1 MSPYRAVI
9 GLAGHVDH
17 GKTLLIQ
24 ALTGIITARAHEQ
37 AIGMTQDLGFA
48 HFDDGQGNTI
58 GVIDVP
64 GHERYVRNMVAG
76 LWSLDL
82 VLLVIAADEGWMP
95 MTGDHLRLLKAMGVP
110 RLLVCINKCDLVS
123 QEELA
128 LLEEALLERVMDE
141 SGMVPDIVSVSAKR
155 GDNIAVLHAAIVQQL
170 ADVAGEQTARERQD
184 PRRYREEAPPRLYVD
199 RVFTASGTGTVL
211 TGTLQQGRLR
221 VGDKL
226 RLYPAGREVQIRSL
240 QAYHQQVDEIG
251 AVCRVAVGLKKVPH
265 KEVAR
270 GHCLAS
276 PAGNFLAVTHLIVRL
291 ESASQEQHSQSLRNA
306 EVEVALGSWH
316 GRARFVPIKEVPMK
330 EAPIQEMPIKE
341 TRLAR
346 LIFASPVPC
355 FFGQPLAIIRHG
367 SSELLHGARI
377 LWCGDIHPAK
387 RKVLHALLCELPGDL
402 AGFNPAT
409 LRLGLD
415 GYALASHFTEP
426 PPATVQEGDWLLNSA
441 WLMDTRTALLATL
454 AQQPQSAAELATRLR
469 IALPVV
475 QRLLQRLKE
484 EQQIRLHHD
493 KWQLGSG
500 ESEDELGEEALLVL
514 KLVRDQGKEGYEPGK
529 LGPGGV
535 AIDPVLQLTLPQ
547 GLRQKG
553 ALQKQLRNLA
563 RLTYLVQ
570 LEGPIYYDAELYD
583 HMVQAVLAGQQ
594 VGDLIDM
601 GAFKAITG
609 LSRKYAI
616 PFCLRMEMDG
626 WLRREENDR
635 RVLRLPAA
643 QLAGTQF
650 ADNEA
655 V

>member
-1 MSPYRAVI
+1 MTPYRAVI

-17 GKTLLIQ
+17 GKTLLIK
-24 ALTGIITARAHEQ
+24 ALTGITTARAHEQ

-64 GHERYVRNMVAG
+64 GHERYIRNMVAG

-123 QEELA
+123 PDELL
-128 LLEEALLERVMDE
+128 LLEESLLERVMDE
-141 SGMVPDIVSVSAKR
+141 SGMVPDIVSVSAKT
-155 GDNIAVLHAAIVQQL
+155 GANMAALHTAIVRQL
-170 ADVAGEQTARERQD
+170 ADLPASQAAREQS
-184 PRRYREEAPPRLYVD
+184 APRLYVD
-199 RVFTASGTGTVL
+199 RVFTANGTGTVL
-211 TGTLQQGRLR
+211 TGTLQQGRLK

-226 RLYPAGREVQIRSL
+226 RLYPADREVQVRSL
-240 QAYHQQVDEIG
+240 QAYHQSVEEIG

-270 GHCLAS
+270 GHCLTS
-276 PAGNFLAVTHLIVRL
+276 AVGQCEAATHLIVRL
-291 ESASQEQHSQSLRNA
+291 NAESLSGKALRTQ

-316 GRARFVPIKEVPMK
+316 GRARFVPIKD
-330 EAPIQEMPIKE
+330 

-346 LIFASPVPC
+346 LIFASPIPC

-377 LWCGDIHPAK
+377 VWCGDIHPAR
-387 RKVLHALLCELPGDL
+387 RKALHTLLGELPEKL
-402 AGFNPAT
+402 ERYNPAT
-409 LRLGLD
+409 LQLGLN
-415 GYALASHFTEP
+415 GYVLASRFDQQPEQVTPLGE
-426 PPATVQEGDWLLNSA
+426 WLLDNH
-441 WLMDTRTALLATL
+441 WLAQSRDQLLATL
-454 AQQPQSAAELATRLR
+454 ANEPLSTAELATRFG
-469 IALPVV
+469 IALPVTHA
-475 QRLLQRLKE
+475 LLQQLKS
-484 EQQIRLHHD
+484 EQLIRLHHD
-493 KWQLGSG
+493 KWQPGSG
-500 ESEDELGEEALLVL
+500 ESEDDLGEEAQLVL
-514 KLVRDQGKEGYEPGK
+514 KVVRDQGKEGYEPGK

-535 AIDPVLQLTLPQ
+535 ELDPFITRKLPAALQQ
-547 GLRQKG
+547 GLQQKG

-563 RLTYLVQ
+563 RLKYLVQ
-570 LEGPIYYDAELYD
+570 LDGPIYYDAELYNQ
-583 HMVQAVLAGQQ
+583 MVAAVLAGQQ

-601 GAFKAITG
+601 ASLKEITG

-626 WLRREENDR
+626 WVRREENER
-635 RVLRLPAA
+635 RVLRLP
-643 QLAGTQF
+643 QTQDEMEP
-650 ADNEA
+650 A
-655 V
+655 

>member
-1 MSPYRAVI
+1 MTPYRAVI

-17 GKTLLIQ
+17 GKTLLIK
-24 ALTGIITARAHEQ
+24 ALTGITAARAHEQ

-64 GHERYVRNMVAG
+64 GHERYIRNMVAG

-123 QEELA
+123 PDELA
-128 LLEEALLERVMDE
+128 LLEESLLERVMDE
-141 SGMVPDIVSVSAKR
+141 SGMVPDIVSVSAKT
-155 GDNIAVLHAAIVQQL
+155 GENMAALHATIVRQL
-170 ADVAGEQTARERQD
+170 ADLPASQAAREQG
-184 PRRYREEAPPRLYVD
+184 APRLYVD
-199 RVFTASGTGTVL
+199 RVFTANGTGTVL
-211 TGTLQQGRLR
+211 TGTLQQGSLK

-226 RLYPAGREVQIRSL
+226 RLYPADREVQVRSL
-240 QAYHQQVDEIG
+240 QAYHQSVEEIG

-270 GHCLAS
+270 GHCLTSA
-276 PAGNFLAVTHLIVRL
+276 AGQCEAATHLIVRL
-291 ESASQEQHSQSLRNA
+291 NGESLSSKALRTQ

-316 GRARFVPIKEVPMK
+316 GRARFVPIKEASIK
-330 EAPIQEMPIKE
+330 EMPIKD

-346 LIFASPVPC
+346 LIFATPIPC

-377 LWCGDIHPAK
+377 VWCGDIHPAR
-387 RKVLHALLCELPGDL
+387 RKALHALLGELPDEL
-402 AGFNPAT
+402 EHYNPAA
-409 LRLGLD
+409 LQLGLN
-415 GYALASHFTEP
+415 GYVLASRFDQRPEQVTP
-426 PPATVQEGDWLLNSA
+426 LGDWLLDNL
-441 WLMDTRTALLATL
+441 WLTQSRDQLLATL
-454 AQQPQSAAELATRLR
+454 ASEPLSAAELATRFG
-469 IALPVV
+469 IALPVIHA
-475 QRLLQRLKE
+475 LLQQLKS
-484 EQQIRLHHD
+484 EQLVRLHHD
-493 KWQLGSG
+493 KWQPGSG
-500 ESEDELGEEALLVL
+500 ESEDDLGEEAQLVL
-514 KLVRDQGKEGYEPGK
+514 KVVRDQGKGGYEPGK

-535 AIDPVLQLTLPQ
+535 ELDPFITRKLPAALQQ
-547 GLRQKG
+547 GLQQKG

-563 RLTYLVQ
+563 RLKYLVQ
-570 LEGPIYYDAELYD
+570 LDGPIYYDAVLYNQ
-583 HMVQAVLAGQQ
+583 MVAAVLAGQQ

-601 GAFKAITG
+601 ASLKEITG

-626 WLRREENDR
+626 WVRREGNER
-635 RVLRLPAA
+635 RVLRLP
-643 QLAGTQF
+643 QTQD
-650 ADNEA
+650 ALQQEPA
-655 V
+655 

>member
-1 MSPYRAVI
+1 MTPYRAVI

-17 GKTLLIQ
+17 GKTLLIK
-24 ALTGIITARAHEQ
+24 ALTGITTARAHEQ

-64 GHERYVRNMVAG
+64 GHERYIRNMVAG

-123 QEELA
+123 SDELL
-128 LLEEALLERVMDE
+128 LLEESLLERVMDE
-141 SGMVPDIVSVSAKR
+141 SGMVPDIVSVSAKT
-155 GDNIAVLHAAIVQQL
+155 GANMAALHAAIVRQL
-170 ADVAGEQTARERQD
+170 ANLPASQAAREQ
-184 PRRYREEAPPRLYVD
+184 AAPRLYID
-199 RVFTASGTGTVL
+199 RVFTANGTGTVL
-211 TGTLQQGRLR
+211 TGTLQQGSLK

-226 RLYPAGREVQIRSL
+226 RLYPADREVQVRSL
-240 QAYHQQVDEIG
+240 QAYHQSVDEIG

-270 GHCLAS
+270 GHCLTSA
-276 PAGNFLAVTHLIVRL
+276 AGQCEVATHLIVRL
-291 ESASQEQHSQSLRNA
+291 NAEHLGGKALRMQ

-316 GRARFVPIKEVPMK
+316 GRARFVPIKD
-330 EAPIQEMPIKE
+330 

-346 LIFASPVPC
+346 LIFTSPIPC

-377 LWCGDIHPAK
+377 VWCGDIHPAR
-387 RKVLHALLCELPGDL
+387 RKALHTLLGELPDEL
-402 AGFNPAT
+402 ERYNPAT
-409 LRLGLD
+409 LQLGLN
-415 GYALASHFTEP
+415 GYVQASRFDQRPEQATPLGEWLLDSCWLAQNRGQLLTTLASEP
-426 PPATVQEGDWLLNSA
+426 L
-441 WLMDTRTALLATL
+441 
-454 AQQPQSAAELATRLR
+454 SAAELATRFG
-469 IALPVV
+469 IALPVT
-475 QRLLQRLKE
+475 QALLQKLKS
-484 EQQIRLHHD
+484 EQHIRLHHD
-493 KWQLGSG
+493 KWQPGSG
-500 ESEDELGEEALLVL
+500 ESEDDLGEEAQLVL
-514 KLVRDQGKEGYEPGK
+514 KVVRDQGKEGYEPGK

-535 AIDPVLQLTLPQ
+535 ELDPFITRKLPVALQQ
-547 GLRQKG
+547 GLQQKG

-563 RLTYLVQ
+563 RLKYLVQ
-570 LEGPIYYDAELYD
+570 LDGPIYYDAELYNQ
-583 HMVQAVLAGQQ
+583 MVAAVLAGQQ

-601 GAFKAITG
+601 ASLKEITG

-626 WLRREENDR
+626 WVRREENER
-635 RVLRLPAA
+635 RVLRLP
-643 QLAGTQF
+643 QTQDEMEP
-650 ADNEA
+650 A
-655 V
+655 

>member
-1 MSPYRAVI
+1 MTPYRAVI

-17 GKTLLIQ
+17 GKTLLIK
-24 ALTGIITARAHEQ
+24 ALTGITTARAHEQ

-64 GHERYVRNMVAG
+64 GHERYIRNMVAG

-123 QEELA
+123 PDELL
-128 LLEEALLERVMDE
+128 LLEESLLERVMDE
-141 SGMVPDIVSVSAKR
+141 SGMVPDIVSISAKT
-155 GDNIAVLHAAIVQQL
+155 GENMAALHAAIVRQL
-170 ADVAGEQTARERQD
+170 ADLPASHAAREQS
-184 PRRYREEAPPRLYVD
+184 APRLYVD
-199 RVFTASGTGTVL
+199 RVFTANGTGTVL
-211 TGTLQQGRLR
+211 TGTLQQGSLK

-226 RLYPAGREVQIRSL
+226 RLYPADREVQVRSL
-240 QAYHQQVDEIG
+240 QAYHQSVDEIG

-270 GHCLAS
+270 GHCLTSA
-276 PAGNFLAVTHLIVRL
+276 AGQCEAATHLIARL
-291 ESASQEQHSQSLRNA
+291 CEIGGSIREQRNR

-316 GRARFVPIKEVPMK
+316 GRARFVPIKD
-330 EAPIQEMPIKE
+330 

-346 LIFASPVPC
+346 LIFASPIPC

-377 LWCGDIHPAK
+377 VWCGDIHPAR
-387 RKVLHALLCELPGDL
+387 RKTLHALLGELPDL
-402 AGFNPAT
+402 LEHYNPAT
-409 LRLGLD
+409 LQLGLN
-415 GYALASHFTEP
+415 GYVLASRFDQRPEQVTP
-426 PPATVQEGDWLLNSA
+426 LGDWLLDSC
-441 WLMDTRTALLATL
+441 WLAQSRDQLLATL
-454 AQQPQSAAELATRLR
+454 ASEPLSAAELATRFG
-469 IALPVV
+469 IALPVT
-475 QRLLQRLKE
+475 QALLQQLKS
-484 EQQIRLHHD
+484 EQLIRLHHD
-493 KWQLGSG
+493 KWQPGSG
-500 ESEDELGEEALLVL
+500 ESEDDLGEEAQLVL
-514 KLVRDQGKEGYEPGK
+514 KVVRDQGKEGYEPGK

-535 AIDPVLQLTLPQ
+535 ALDPFITRKLPAALQQ
-547 GLRQKG
+547 GLLRNGLQKNC

-563 RLTYLVQ
+563 RLKYLVQ
-570 LEGPIYYDAELYD
+570 LDGPIYYDAALYNQ
-583 HMVQAVLAGQQ
+583 MVAAVLAGQQ

-601 GAFKAITG
+601 ASFKEITG

-626 WLRREENDR
+626 WVRREENER
-635 RVLRLPAA
+635 RVLRLP
-643 QLAGTQF
+643 QTQDEMES
-650 ADNEA
+650 A
-655 V
+655 

>member
-1 MSPYRAVI
+1 MTPYRAVI

-17 GKTLLIQ
+17 GKTLLIK
-24 ALTGIITARAHEQ
+24 ALTGITTARAHEQ

-64 GHERYVRNMVAG
+64 GHERYIRNMVAG

-123 QEELA
+123 PDELL
-128 LLEEALLERVMDE
+128 LLEESLLERVMDE
-141 SGMVPDIVSVSAKR
+141 SGMVPDIVSVSAKT
-155 GDNIAVLHAAIVQQL
+155 GANMAALHAAIVRQL
-170 ADVAGEQTARERQD
+170 GDMAEHHVPREQGA
-184 PRRYREEAPPRLYVD
+184 PRLYVD
-199 RVFTASGTGTVL
+199 RVFTANGTGTVL
-211 TGTLQQGRLR
+211 TGTLQQGRLK

-226 RLYPAGREVQIRSL
+226 RLYPADREVQVRSL
-240 QAYHQQVDEIG
+240 QAYHQSVDEIG

-270 GHCLAS
+270 GHCLTSTVGQCEA
-276 PAGNFLAVTHLIVRL
+276 ATHLIVRL
-291 ESASQEQHSQSLRNA
+291 NAESLSSKTLRTQ

-316 GRARFVPIKEVPMK
+316 GRARFVPIKD
-330 EAPIQEMPIKE
+330 

-346 LIFASPVPC
+346 LIFTSPIPC

-377 LWCGDIHPAK
+377 VWCGDIHPAR
-387 RKVLHALLCELPGDL
+387 RKALHTLLGELPDEL
-402 AGFNPAT
+402 EHYNPAT
-409 LRLGLD
+409 LQLGLN
-415 GYALASHFTEP
+415 GYVLASRFDQRPEQVTPLGE
-426 PPATVQEGDWLLNSA
+426 WLLDNC
-441 WLMDTRTALLATL
+441 WLAQSRDQLLATL
-454 AQQPQSAAELATRLR
+454 ASEPLSAAELATRFG
-469 IALPVV
+469 IALPVI
-475 QRLLQRLKE
+475 QALLQQLKS
-484 EQQIRLHHD
+484 EQLVRLHHD
-493 KWQLGSG
+493 KWQQGSG
-500 ESEDELGEEALLVL
+500 ESEDDLGEEAQLVL
-514 KLVRDQGKEGYEPGK
+514 KVVRDQGKEGYEPGK

-535 AIDPVLQLTLPQ
+535 ELDPFITRKLPAALQQ
-547 GLRQKG
+547 GLLQKG

-563 RLTYLVQ
+563 RLKYLVQ
-570 LEGPIYYDAELYD
+570 LDGPIYYDAELYNQ
-583 HMVQAVLAGQQ
+583 MVAAVLAGQQ

-601 GAFKAITG
+601 ASLKEITG

-626 WLRREENDR
+626 WVRREENER
-635 RVLRLPAA
+635 RVLRLPERQDALQA
-643 QLAGTQF
+643 ELA
-650 ADNEA
+650 
-655 V
+655 

>member
-1 MSPYRAVI
+1 MSRYRAVI

-24 ALTGIITARAHEQ
+24 ALTGIITARVHEQ

-123 QEELA
+123 KEELA

-141 SGMVPDIVSVSAKR
+141 SGMVPDIVSVSAKT
-155 GDNIAVLHAAIVQQL
+155 GEHIDGLHAAIVHQL
-170 ADVAGEQTARERQD
+170 ADVADEQAAREQQ
-184 PRRYREEAPPRLYVD
+184 APRLYVD

-211 TGTLQQGRLR
+211 TGTLQRGQLR

-240 QAYHQQVDEIG
+240 QAYHSAVDEIG

-270 GHCLAS
+270 GHCLGSAAGDCQAAS
-276 PAGNFLAVTHLIVRL
+276 HLIVRL
-291 ESASQEQHSQSLRNA
+291 ESASQEPPSQSLRNQ

-316 GRARFVPIKEVPMK
+316 GRARFVPIKEVPIK
-330 EAPIQEMPIKE
+330 ETPIKEMPIKE

-346 LIFASPVPC
+346 LIFASPIPC

-387 RKVLHALLCELPGDL
+387 RKALHALLEALPQDL
-402 AGFNPAT
+402 AGLNPAT
-409 LRLGLD
+409 LQLGLD
-415 GYALASHFTEP
+415 GYALASHFTKP
-426 PPATVQEGDWLLNSA
+426 PPATVQDGDWLLNSA
-441 WLMDTRTALLATL
+441 WLMDTRTALLTAL
-454 AQQPQSAAELATRLR
+454 AQQPLSAAELADKLR
-469 IALPVV
+469 IPPALT
-475 QRLLQRLKE
+475 QRLLLQLKE
-484 EQQIRLHHD
+484 EQQIRLHHE
-493 KWQLGSG
+493 KWQPGSG
-500 ESEDELGEEALLVL
+500 ESEDELGEEARLVL

-535 AIDPVLQLTLPQ
+535 EIDPVLQLTLPQ

-583 HMVQAVLAGQQ
+583 HMVRAVLAGQR

-601 GAFKAITG
+601 SAFKAITG

-635 RVLRLPAA
+635 RVLRLPPAA
-643 QLAGTQF
+643 QLV
-650 ADNEA
+650 ESEMI
-655 V
+655 

>member
-1 MSPYRAVI
+1 MTSYRAVI

-17 GKTLLIQ
+17 GKTLLIK
-24 ALTGIITARAHEQ
+24 ALTGITTARAHEQ

-64 GHERYVRNMVAG
+64 GHERYIRNMVAG

-123 QEELA
+123 PDELL
-128 LLEEALLERVMDE
+128 LLEESLLERVMDE
-141 SGMVPDIVSVSAKR
+141 SGMVPDIVSVSAKT
-155 GDNIAVLHAAIVQQL
+155 GENMAALHAAIVRQL
-170 ADVAGEQTARERQD
+170 GDMAEHHVPREQA
-184 PRRYREEAPPRLYVD
+184 APRLYVD
-199 RVFTASGTGTVL
+199 RVFTANGTGTVL
-211 TGTLQQGRLR
+211 TGTLQQGSLK

-226 RLYPAGREVQIRSL
+226 RLYPADREVQVRSL
-240 QAYHQQVDEIG
+240 QAYHQSVDEIG

-270 GHCLAS
+270 GHCLTSA
-276 PAGNFLAVTHLIVRL
+276 AGQCEAATHLIVRL
-291 ESASQEQHSQSLRNA
+291 CEVGGSIREQRNR

-316 GRARFVPIKEVPMK
+316 GRARFVPIKN
-330 EAPIQEMPIKE
+330 

-346 LIFASPVPC
+346 LIFASPIPC

-377 LWCGDIHPAK
+377 VWCGDIHPAR
-387 RKVLHALLCELPGDL
+387 RKALHALLGELPDDL
-402 AGFNPAT
+402 ERYNPAT
-409 LRLGLD
+409 LQLGLN
-415 GYALASHFTEP
+415 GYVQASRFDQRPEQVTPLGE
-426 PPATVQEGDWLLNSA
+426 WLLDSC
-441 WLMDTRTALLATL
+441 WLAQSRDQLLATL
-454 AQQPQSAAELATRLR
+454 ASEPLSAAELATRFG
-469 IALPVV
+469 IALPVT
-475 QRLLQRLKE
+475 QALLQQLKS
-484 EQQIRLHHD
+484 EQLVRLHHE
-493 KWQLGSG
+493 KWQPGSG
-500 ESEDELGEEALLVL
+500 ESEDDLGEEAQLVL
-514 KLVRDQGKEGYEPGK
+514 KVVRDQGKEGYEPGK

-535 AIDPVLQLTLPQ
+535 ALDPFITRQLPAALQQ
-547 GLRQKG
+547 GLQQKG

-563 RLTYLVQ
+563 RLKYLVQ
-570 LEGPIYYDAELYD
+570 LDGPIYYDAELYNQ
-583 HMVQAVLAGQQ
+583 MVAAVLAGQQ

-601 GAFKAITG
+601 ASLKEITG

-626 WLRREENDR
+626 WVRREENER
-635 RVLRLPAA
+635 RVLRLP
-643 QLAGTQF
+643 QTQDEMEP
-650 ADNEA
+650 A
-655 V
+655 

>member
-1 MSPYRAVI
+1 MTSYRAVI

-17 GKTLLIQ
+17 GKTQLIK
-24 ALTGIITARAHEQ
+24 ALTGITTARAHEQ

-64 GHERYVRNMVAG
+64 GHERYIRNMVAG

-95 MTGDHLRLLKAMGVP
+95 MTGEHLRLLKAMGVP
-110 RLLVCINKCDLVS
+110 RLVVCINKCDLVS
-123 QEELA
+123 ADELA
-128 LLEEALLERVMDE
+128 LLEEHLLERVMDE
-141 SGMVPDIVSVSAKR
+141 SGMVPDIVSVSAKT
-155 GDNIAVLHAAIVQQL
+155 GANMAALHAAILRQLGDMADQQ
-170 ADVAGEQTARERQD
+170 AQREQGAPRLDREQ
-184 PRRYREEAPPRLYVD
+184 ATPRLYVD

-211 TGTLQQGRLR
+211 TGTLQQGSLK

-226 RLYPAGREVQIRSL
+226 LLQPAGREVQIRSL

-270 GHCLAS
+270 GHCLTRADGQCE
-276 PAGNFLAVTHLIVRL
+276 AAAHLIVRL
-291 ESASQEQHSQSLRNA
+291 EEAGTGIRELRPPLHNK

-316 GRARFVPIKEVPMK
+316 GRARFVPIKD
-330 EAPIQEMPIKE
+330 

-346 LIFASPVPC
+346 LIFNDPIPC

-387 RKVLHALLCELPGDL
+387 RKALHALLGNLPDDL
-402 AGFNPAT
+402 TDYHPAN
-409 LRLGLD
+409 LELGLS
-415 GYALASHFTEP
+415 GYVAASRFRTLPVDLPAHLVQLGDWVLERTWLAQRRDELLGTLASEP
-426 PPATVQEGDWLLNSA
+426 L
-441 WLMDTRTALLATL
+441 
-454 AQQPQSAAELATRLR
+454 SAAELAARLG
-469 IALPVV
+469 IAQPVIQV
-475 QRLLQRLKE
+475 LLLQLKT
-484 EQQIRLHHD
+484 EQLVRLHHD
-493 KWQLGSG
+493 KWQPGSG
-500 ESEDELGEEALLVL
+500 ESEDDLEEEAQLVL

-535 AIDPVLQLTLPQ
+535 TVDPLLSLPASLRQRLQ
-547 GLRQKG
+547 QKG

-563 RLTYLVQ
+563 RLKYLVQ
-570 LEGPIYYDAELYD
+570 LEGPIYYDAALYNQ
-583 HMVQAVLAGQQ
+583 MVETVLAGQQ

-601 GAFKAITG
+601 ASLKQVTG

-626 WLRREENDR
+626 WVRREENDR
-635 RVLRLPAA
+635 RVLRMPARA
-643 QLAGTQF
+643 HEVPA
-650 ADNEA
+650 
-655 V
+655 

>member
-1 MSPYRAVI
+1 MTPYRAVI

-17 GKTLLIQ
+17 GKTLLIK
-24 ALTGIITARAHEQ
+24 ALTGITTARAHEQ

-64 GHERYVRNMVAG
+64 GHERYIRNMVAG

-123 QEELA
+123 PDEL
-128 LLEEALLERVMDE
+128 LQLEESLLERVMDE
-141 SGMVPDIVSVSAKR
+141 SGMVPDIVSVSAKT
-155 GDNIAVLHAAIVQQL
+155 GANMAALHTAIVRQL
-170 ADVAGEQTARERQD
+170 ADLPASQAAREQG
-184 PRRYREEAPPRLYVD
+184 APRLYVD
-199 RVFTASGTGTVL
+199 RVFTANGTGTVL
-211 TGTLQQGRLR
+211 TGTLQQGSLK

-226 RLYPAGREVQIRSL
+226 RLYPADREVQVRSL
-240 QAYHQQVDEIG
+240 QAYHQSVDEIG

-270 GHCLAS
+270 GHCLTSA
-276 PAGNFLAVTHLIVRL
+276 AGQCEAATHLIVRL
-291 ESASQEQHSQSLRNA
+291 NAESLSGKALRPSLHNK

-316 GRARFVPIKEVPMK
+316 GRARFVPIKD
-330 EAPIQEMPIKE
+330 

-346 LIFASPVPC
+346 LIFTSPIPC

-377 LWCGDIHPAK
+377 VWCGDIHPAR
-387 RKVLHALLCELPGDL
+387 RKALHALLGELPDEL
-402 AGFNPAT
+402 EHYNPAT
-409 LRLGLD
+409 LQLGLN
-415 GYALASHFTEP
+415 GYVLASRFDQQPEQVTPLGE
-426 PPATVQEGDWLLNSA
+426 WLLDNC
-441 WLMDTRTALLATL
+441 WLAQSRDQLLATL
-454 AQQPQSAAELATRLR
+454 ANEPLSAAELATRFG
-469 IALPVV
+469 IALPVT
-475 QRLLQRLKE
+475 QALLQQLKG
-484 EQQIRLHHD
+484 EQLIRLHHD
-493 KWQLGSG
+493 KWQPGSG
-500 ESEDELGEEALLVL
+500 ESEDDLGEEAQLVL
-514 KLVRDQGKEGYEPGK
+514 KVVRDQGKEGYEPGK

-535 AIDPVLQLTLPQ
+535 ELDPFITRKLPAALQQ
-547 GLRQKG
+547 GLLQKG

-563 RLTYLVQ
+563 RLKYLVQ
-570 LEGPIYYDAELYD
+570 LDGPIYYDAELYNQ
-583 HMVQAVLAGQQ
+583 MVAAVLAGQQ

-601 GAFKAITG
+601 ASLKEITG

-626 WLRREENDR
+626 WVRREENER
-635 RVLRLPAA
+635 RVLRLP
-643 QLAGTQF
+643 QTQDEMEP
-650 ADNEA
+650 A
-655 V
+655 

>member
-1 MSPYRAVI
+1 MTPYRAVI

-17 GKTLLIQ
+17 GKTLLIK
-24 ALTGIITARAHEQ
+24 ALTGITTARAHEQ

-64 GHERYVRNMVAG
+64 GHERYIRNMVAG

-123 QEELA
+123 PDELE
-128 LLEEALLERVMDE
+128 LLEESLLERVMDE
-141 SGMVPDIVSVSAKR
+141 SGMVPDIVSVSAKT
-155 GDNIAVLHAAIVQQL
+155 GANMAALHTAIVCQL
-170 ADVAGEQTARERQD
+170 GDMAEHHAPREQGA
-184 PRRYREEAPPRLYVD
+184 PRLYVD
-199 RVFTASGTGTVL
+199 RVFTANGTGTVL
-211 TGTLQQGRLR
+211 TGTLQQGSLK

-226 RLYPAGREVQIRSL
+226 RLYPADREVQVRSL
-240 QAYHQQVDEIG
+240 QAYHQSVDEIG

-270 GHCLAS
+270 GHCLTSA
-276 PAGNFLAVTHLIVRL
+276 AGQCEAATHLIVRL
-291 ESASQEQHSQSLRNA
+291 NAESLSSKTLRPSLHNK

-316 GRARFVPIKEVPMK
+316 GRARFVPIKD
-330 EAPIQEMPIKE
+330 

-346 LIFASPVPC
+346 LIFTSPIPC

-377 LWCGDIHPAK
+377 VWCGDIHPAR
-387 RKVLHALLCELPGDL
+387 RKALHALLGELPDDL
-402 AGFNPAT
+402 ERYNPAA
-409 LRLGLD
+409 LQLGLN
-415 GYALASHFTEP
+415 GYVLASRFDQQPEQVTP
-426 PPATVQEGDWLLNSA
+426 LGDWLLDSC
-441 WLMDTRTALLATL
+441 WLAQSRDQLLATL
-454 AQQPQSAAELATRLR
+454 KSEPLSAVELATRFG
-469 IALPVV
+469 IALPVI
-475 QRLLQRLKE
+475 QALLQQLKS
-484 EQQIRLHHD
+484 EQLVRLHHD
-493 KWQLGSG
+493 KWQPGSG
-500 ESEDELGEEALLVL
+500 ESEDDLGEEAQLVL
-514 KLVRDQGKEGYEPGK
+514 KVVRDQGKEGYEPGK

-535 AIDPVLQLTLPQ
+535 ELDPFITRKLPAALQQ
-547 GLRQKG
+547 GLLQKG

-563 RLTYLVQ
+563 RLKYLVQ
-570 LEGPIYYDAELYD
+570 LDGPIYYDAELYNQ
-583 HMVQAVLAGQQ
+583 MVAEVLAGQQ

-601 GAFKAITG
+601 ASFKEITG

-626 WLRREENDR
+626 WVRREENER
-635 RVLRLPAA
+635 RVLRLP
-643 QLAGTQF
+643 QTQDEMEP
-650 ADNEA
+650 A
-655 V
+655 

>member
-1 MSPYRAVI
+1 MTPYRAVI

-17 GKTLLIQ
+17 GKTQLIK
-24 ALTGIITARAHEQ
+24 ALTGITTARAHEQ

-64 GHERYVRNMVAG
+64 GHERYIRNMVAG

-123 QEELA
+123 PDELE
-128 LLEEALLERVMDE
+128 LLEESLLERVMDE
-141 SGMVPDIVSVSAKR
+141 SGMVPDIVSVSAKS
-155 GDNIAVLHAAIVQQL
+155 GENIDGLHAAIVHQL
-170 ADVAGEQTARERQD
+170 ADVADEQAAREQGA
-184 PRRYREEAPPRLYVD
+184 PRRSREEAPPRLYVD
-199 RVFTASGTGTVL
+199 RVFTANGTGTVL
-211 TGTLQQGRLR
+211 TGTLQQGSLK

-226 RLYPAGREVQIRSL
+226 RLYPADREVQVRSL
-240 QAYHQQVDEIG
+240 QAYHQSVEEIG

-270 GHCLAS
+270 GHCLTSA
-276 PAGNFLAVTHLIVRL
+276 AGQCEAATHLIVRL
-291 ESASQEQHSQSLRNA
+291 NAEILNAKVLRTQ

-316 GRARFVPIKEVPMK
+316 GRARFVPIKD
-330 EAPIQEMPIKE
+330 

-346 LIFASPVPC
+346 LIFATPIPC

-377 LWCGDIHPAK
+377 VWCGDIHPAR
-387 RKVLHALLCELPGDL
+387 RKTLHTLLGELPDPL
-402 AGFNPAT
+402 DRYNPAT
-409 LRLGLD
+409 LQLGLN
-415 GYALASHFTEP
+415 GYVLASRFDERPEHVTPLGE
-426 PPATVQEGDWLLNSA
+426 WLLDNH
-441 WLMDTRTALLATL
+441 WLAQSRDQLLATL
-454 AQQPQSAAELATRLR
+454 ASEPLSAAELATRFG
-469 IALPVV
+469 IALPVI
-475 QRLLQRLKE
+475 QALLQQLKS
-484 EQQIRLHHD
+484 EQLVRLHHD
-493 KWQLGSG
+493 KWQPGSG
-500 ESEDELGEEALLVL
+500 ESEDDLGEEAQLVL
-514 KLVRDQGKEGYEPGK
+514 KVVRDQGKEGYEPGK

-535 AIDPVLQLTLPQ
+535 ELDPFITRKLPAALQQ
-547 GLRQKG
+547 GLQQKG

-563 RLTYLVQ
+563 RLKYLVQ
-570 LEGPIYYDAELYD
+570 LDGPIYYDAVLYNQ
-583 HMVQAVLAGQQ
+583 MVAAVLAGQQ

-601 GAFKAITG
+601 ASLKEITG

-626 WLRREENDR
+626 WVRREENER
-635 RVLRLPAA
+635 RVLRLPQTQDALL
-643 QLAGTQF
+643 QELA
-650 ADNEA
+650 
-655 V
+655 